1 LSQQEAA
8 KQKAEKE
15 AIEKITQATLL
26 GIKKGEEASK
36 KLHADA
42 KVQTEEQTTKAI
54 EKLKNKF
61 DSTKAQVIAIVQNF
75 GKIHSDLQELKQ
87 EYLQEQSNLQGYLQL
102 SNMTI
107 GSELSEHDA
116 KVHELQSQ
124 VALKKQQ
131 VKEVVDNFLQIHTQL
146 LQLKSSFDEAR
157 HGSEIK
163 LSQLKSEQE
172 DSQLVAMFE
181 RDSAKF

>member
-1 LSQQEAA
+1 MKEKKEAEEAQKKADKEMQLAKELEEQKKKTAESTRRLQELEAQNNNHHDASNIFISEQLSQQEAA

-42 KVQTEEQTTKAI
+42 KVQSEEQTTKAI

-116 KVHELQSQ
+116 KVHELQSK
-124 VALKKQQ
+124 VA
-131 VKEVVDNFLQIHTQL
+131 
-146 LQLKSSFDEAR
+146 
-157 HGSEIK
+157 
-163 LSQLKSEQE
+163 
-172 DSQLVAMFE
+172 
-181 RDSAKF
+181 